1 MRPKIAAALILTS
14 LIISLCARHSGGSAL
29 DGIAPDNQVSEE
41 KTLLLGDNTVVFL
54 AMSQTDY
61 EKLVAE
67 KPEMSIVIEEL
78 MDYYHYADMLASKLE
93 RLGYKVL
100 LGSWPEVRV
109 QIGKNRV
116 EKFSFKPED
125 RKAILMKA
133 KAKEPKFVIGFSG
146 DYESMAEI
154 ISEYLQI
161 DLRIREY

>member
-14 LIISLCARHSGGSAL
+14 LIISLGARHSGGSAL
-29 DGIAPDNQVSEE
+29 DGIAHDAQVSEE
-41 KTLLLGDNTVVFL
+41 KTPLLGDNTVVFL

-67 KPEMSIVIEEL
+67 RPEMSILIEEL
-78 MDYYHYADMLASKLE
+78 MDYYHYANMLASKLE
-93 RLGYKVL
+93 HLGYKVL
-100 LGSWPEVRV
+100 FGSWPEVRV
-109 QIGKNRV
+109 QIGKHRV
-116 EKFSFKPED
+116 EKFSFKPAD

-133 KAKEPKFVIGFSG
+133 KAKEPNFVIGFNS

-154 ISEYLQI
+154 ISEYFQI